1 MRKKLLATV
10 AIAAVC
16 FGGPAFAEEA
26 IVNQSGAD
34 NTADVDQTLAADLV
48 TTGQESNENFVT
60 VDQTGGKND
69 ATVRQGHAPP
79 G

>member
-34 NTADVDQTLAADLV
+34 NTAEDDPRCAM
-48 TTGQESNENFVT
+48 
-60 VDQTGGKND
+60 
-69 ATVRQGHAPP
+69 
-79 G
+79 